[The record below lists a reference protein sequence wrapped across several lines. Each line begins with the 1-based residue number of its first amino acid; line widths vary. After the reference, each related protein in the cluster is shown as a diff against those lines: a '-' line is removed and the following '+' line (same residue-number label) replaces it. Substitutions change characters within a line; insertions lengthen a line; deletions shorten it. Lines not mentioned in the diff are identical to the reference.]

1 MASSNSYRK
10 RFLLR
15 AKRLGILMRD
25 ARLAAGRSL
34 KETAEALRIS
44 PSTLRA
50 YEEGRKVP
58 SLPELAALAYYL
70 QVPLE
75 HFWSREILSDDI
87 PTIFQLPLESL
98 LQDHHRRIAERL
110 RAAREAQGL
119 SLKDLARRA
128 HIPVSRLRAYEQGER
143 PIPVV
148 ELEALADAL
157 GLRLADFT
165 DAPPPIGEWLRQQEQ
180 IRGFLE
186 LPPELREFVSKPTHM
201 PYLEVARK
209 LSQLPVD
216 RLRTLAEVLLDITF

>member
-10 RFLLR
+10 RYLLR

-25 ARLAAGRSL
+25 ARLAAGRTI

-70 QVPLE
+70 QVPLD
-75 HFWSREILSDDI
+75 HFWSREILSDDV
-87 PTIFQLPLESL
+87 PLIFRLPLEEL
-98 LQDHHRRIAERL
+98 LQTHHQRIAERL
-110 RAAREAQGL
+110 RTVREEQGL
-119 SLKDLARRA
+119 SLRELAQRV
-128 HIPVSRLRAYEQGER
+128 HIPVARLRAYEAGER

-157 GLRLADFT
+157 GLRLQDFI
-165 DAPPPIGEWLRQQEQ
+165 DAPPPIGDWLREQEQ

-186 LPPELREFVSKPTHM
+186 LPPELREFVSKPTHV

-209 LSQLPVD
+209 LSQLPVE
-216 RLRTLAEVLLDITF
+216 RLRTLAEALLDITF